1 MTIEQRIKILQEK
14 IDNNPKLKRYILMIQ
29 QDPATT
35 KYDVKDTFKGITKE
49 YVVDNGNEFY
59 NSIKTDKVQEA
70 NTYIIKL
77 NVAETRT
84 MESVFNE
91 EV

>member
-1 MTIEQRIKILQEK
+1 MTIEQRIKILQDK

-29 QDPATT
+29 QDPTTT

-59 NSIKTDKVQEA
+59 NENNKD
-70 NTYIIKL
+70 NTHILKIDVVD
-77 NVAETRT
+77 NRT
-84 MESVFNE
+84 LESVLYENE
-91 EV
+91 YK